1 MVAQTIKN
9 QIERIEYRE
18 KSIFWIFFFMFIF
31 FLVSYGFMVNKT
43 ISNAVAKQQMEV
55 EILSINS
62 DVNSMESNYLSLKND
77 VTMDL
82 AIAKGFIVNSK
93 EKYAMVSSSKG
104 LSLSVNE
111 N

>member
-1 MVAQTIKN
+1 MVAQIIKK

-18 KSIFWIFFFMFIF
+18 KSVFWIFSFVFIF

-43 ISNAVAKQQMEV
+43 ITNAVAKQQMEA
-55 EILSINS
+55 EILVLNS

-82 AIAKGFIVNSK
+82 AISNGFIKNSQ
-93 EKYAMVSSSKG
+93 EKYAMVSSKGG